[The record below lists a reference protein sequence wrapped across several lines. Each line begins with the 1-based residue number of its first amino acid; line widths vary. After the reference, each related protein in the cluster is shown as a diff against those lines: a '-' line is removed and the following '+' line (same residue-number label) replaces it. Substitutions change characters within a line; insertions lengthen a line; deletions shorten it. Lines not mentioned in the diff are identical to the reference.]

1 MKQVKTLS
9 IFLTLLSVFTSC
21 QDSEKFNITLLS
33 DQIPTVTPTIFGEGI
48 ISTDNYNEG
57 SIVFNPDMSELFFN
71 RAKPEEGYKHNI
83 YTMKLIDGKWSEP
96 ALASFSI
103 NKEHKDVHPRI
114 SSNGDRIYFGSGRP
128 LNDSIKSSGLHQWY
142 VEKNNGVWEA
152 PKLLLPKLFDKE
164 WIMCVSPAINGNLYF
179 TSKEKEHKLENE
191 ANYYSINTNGR
202 YDSIIRMK
210 ETVNLPGKWRAHPYI
225 APDES
230 YIIFDAETTDIPHN
244 SDLFIS
250 FNNNGTWS
258 KARSLGPKINTKI
271 SESGATV
278 SPDGKYLFFS
288 RTEEKDNE
296 DGGTYWKSDL
306 YWVDFIKLK
315 KELKENKN
323 SN

>member
-21 QDSEKFNITLLS
+21 QDSEKLNITLLS

-48 ISTDNYNEG
+48 ISTDDYNEG
-57 SIVFNPDMSELFFN
+57 SIVFNPDMSELYFN
-71 RAKPEEGYKHNI
+71 RAKPAEGYKHNI
-83 YTMKLIDGKWSEP
+83 YSMKLIDGKWSEP
-96 ALASFSI
+96 ALASFST
-103 NKEHKDVHPRI
+103 NKENKDVHPRI
-114 SSNGDRIYFGSGRP
+114 SSNGDRIYFGSARP
-128 LNDSIKSSGLHQWY
+128 LNDSSKSSGLHQWY

-152 PKLLLPKLFDKE
+152 PKLLLPKLFDND

-179 TSKEKEHKLENE
+179 TSKEKEDKLENE
-191 ANYYSINTNGR
+191 ASYYAINTNGR
-202 YDSIIRMK
+202 YDSIIRMN
-210 ETVNLPGKWRAHPYI
+210 EAVNLSGKWRAHPYI

-230 YIIFDAETTDIPHN
+230 YIIFDAETTDIPN
-244 SDLFIS
+244 NNDLFIS

-315 KELKENKN
+315 KGTSRE
-323 SN
+323 